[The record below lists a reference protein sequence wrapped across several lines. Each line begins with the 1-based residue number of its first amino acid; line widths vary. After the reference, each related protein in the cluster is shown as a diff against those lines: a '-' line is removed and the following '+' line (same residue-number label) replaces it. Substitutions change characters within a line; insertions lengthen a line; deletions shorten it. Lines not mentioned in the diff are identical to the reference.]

1 MKAVTCHLHHGHD
14 AEALVGALHAARFPS
29 YDIMP
34 EDDGLA
40 VSVHASSAL
49 EEMRAIRIMREY
61 GAEDV
66 ETEHEPFSRRWGILR
81 ELPRL

>member
-1 MKAVTCHLHHGHD
+1 MRAVTCHLHHGHD

-29 YDIMP
+29 YDIVP
-34 EDDGLA
+34 ERDGLL
-40 VSVHASSAL
+40 VSVHTSSVL
-49 EEMRAIRIMREY
+49 EQVRAIDIMREY

-66 ETEHEPFSRRWGILR
+66 ETEREPFSRRWHILR